1 MQEIFRKDWR
11 GYNSKITIHLQ
22 KTKITFP
29 NMKLYQIIVLILIFT
44 SCQEEKKCK
53 YKINPIFTSATS
65 KITNHSFDHK
75 GTKAT
80 EKATF
85 PNGVRLELF
94 QTICN
99 DSQQEYHFFIKGD
112 FRNQTD
118 EFWVNQ
124 AAEQFFNMAR
134 SAQEVVGVARIG
146 RLIQRNPKF
155 FPMGEQVEAENNY
168 FVKIDKLV
176 GIEESQ
182 VIINISQK
190 AE

>member
-1 MQEIFRKDWR
+1 
-11 GYNSKITIHLQ
+11 
-22 KTKITFP
+22 
-29 NMKLYQIIVLILIFT
+29 MKLFQILFVILLFT
-44 SCQEEKKCK
+44 SCQEEEKCK
-53 YKINPIFTSATS
+53 FKINPIFTSTTS
-65 KITNHSFDHK
+65 KITNHSFEKK

-112 FRNQTD
+112 FRNQPD
-118 EFWVNQ
+118 DFWVNQ
-124 AAEQFFNMAR
+124 AVQQFFNMAS
-134 SAQEVVGVARIG
+134 SAKEVESVSQIGV
-146 RLIQRNPKF
+146 LIQRDPKL
-155 FPMGEQVEAENNY
+155 FPLGEQVGIQERF

-182 VIINISQK
+182 VIIQISQK

>member
-1 MQEIFRKDWR
+1 
-11 GYNSKITIHLQ
+11 
-22 KTKITFP
+22 
-29 NMKLYQIIVLILIFT
+29 MKLFQILLVILLFT
-44 SCQEEKKCK
+44 SCQEEQKCK
-53 YKINPIFTSATS
+53 FKINPIFNSFIGVSFTD
-65 KITNHSFDHK
+65 HSFDHQ

-80 EKATF
+80 EKVTF
-85 PNGVRLELF
+85 SNGVRLELY

-124 AAEQFFNMAR
+124 AAQQFYNMAR
-134 SAQEVVGVARIG
+134 SAKEVEGVSGFGVLLENDPKMFPLGEKVGIEDRVS
-146 RLIQRNPKF
+146 
-155 FPMGEQVEAENNY
+155 
-168 FVKIDKLV
+168 VKIDKLV

-182 VIINISQK
+182 VIITVSQA

>member
-1 MQEIFRKDWR
+1 
-11 GYNSKITIHLQ
+11 
-22 KTKITFP
+22 
-29 NMKLYQIIVLILIFT
+29 MKLFQLLLFISLLT
-44 SCQEEKKCK
+44 SCEEEQKCK
-53 YKINPIFTSATS
+53 YNINPIFTSTTS
-65 KITNHSFDHK
+65 NITNHSFDHK

-99 DSQQEYHFFIKGD
+99 DSQQEYHFFISGD
-112 FRNQTD
+112 FKDKTD

-134 SAQEVVGVARIG
+134 SAKEVEGVSAFG
-146 RLIQRNPKF
+146 VLIQNDPKV
-155 FPMGEQVEAENNY
+155 FPLGEQVGIQDGI

-182 VIINISQK
+182 VIVKISQAAK
-190 AE
+190 

>member
-1 MQEIFRKDWR
+1 
-11 GYNSKITIHLQ
+11 
-22 KTKITFP
+22 
-29 NMKLYQIIVLILIFT
+29 MKLLQILFVILLFT
-44 SCQEEKKCK
+44 SCQEEQKCK
-53 YKINPIFTSATS
+53 YKISPIFNSADSPTS
-65 KITNHSFDHK
+65 KIKDHSFDHK

-112 FRNQTD
+112 FRSQSD
-118 EFWVNQ
+118 DFWVNQ
-124 AAEQFFNMAR
+124 AAQQFFNMAG
-134 SAQEVVGVARIG
+134 SAKEVEGVSAYG
-146 RLIQRNPKF
+146 VLFQNNPKMY
-155 FPMGEQVEAENNY
+155 PLGEKVGIQDGI

-182 VIINISQK
+182 VIITISQS
-190 AE
+190 A

>member
-1 MQEIFRKDWR
+1 
-11 GYNSKITIHLQ
+11 
-22 KTKITFP
+22 
-29 NMKLYQIIVLILIFT
+29 MKLFQIILLILIFT

-53 YKINPIFTSATS
+53 YKISPIFTSTTS

-99 DSQQEYHFFIKGD
+99 ASQQEYHFFIKGD
-112 FRNQTD
+112 FRNQTED
-118 EFWVNQ
+118 FWINQ
-124 AAEQFFNMAR
+124 AAQQFFNMAQ
-134 SAQEVVGVARIG
+134 SAKEVEGVSAYG
-146 RLIQRNPKF
+146 VLIQNDPKN
-155 FPMGEQVEAENNY
+155 FPIGEKVGIQDGI

-176 GIEESQ
+176 GIDESQ
-182 VIINISQK
+182 VIITISQG

>member
-1 MQEIFRKDWR
+1 
-11 GYNSKITIHLQ
+11 
-22 KTKITFP
+22 
-29 NMKLYQIIVLILIFT
+29 MKLFQILLIILLFT
-44 SCQEEKKCK
+44 SCQEEQKCK
-53 YKINPIFTSATS
+53 FKINPIFTSTTS
-65 KITNHSFDHK
+65 QITNHSFDHK

-112 FRNQTD
+112 FRNKLD
-118 EFWVNQ
+118 EFWINQ

-134 SAQEVVGVARIG
+134 SAKEVEGVSAFG
-146 RLIQRNPKF
+146 VLIQNDPKI
-155 FPMGEQVEAENNY
+155 FPLGEKVGIQDGI

-182 VIINISQK
+182 VIVTVSQE
-190 AE
+190 AQ